1 MSFTEQSGTPRENPA
16 SVEPESSAKICPCGK
31 SQLNFSPPV
40 EEARGENSLMG
51 GTSSDSDSGSG
62 SNSNDDTDYQLE

>member
-16 SVEPESSAKICPCGK
+16 SVEPESFAKICPCGK
-31 SQLNFSPPV
+31 SQLNSSPPV

-51 GTSSDSDSGSG
+51 GTSSDSDSGS
-62 SNSNDDTDYQLE
+62 NSNADTDYQLE